1 MLEEIKS
8 FVTVVREGSFTQAA
22 EVLGVSRSVL
32 SKHVSRLEASAGVQL
47 LNRTTRRLSLTEGG
61 ALFYQNS
68 VRGLQTLEEAI
79 EEVKS
84 LNQEPRGHLR
94 INMPMSFGI
103 LHVAPW
109 IPEFLAKYPHV
120 SVDMRFDDR
129 EVEMIE
135 AGFDVS
141 IRIMDLQESSL
152 TARRLGPCHHVV
164 VASPLYL
171 NRLGCPESPSALA
184 GQHCIASFRYQDSA
198 LEWRFEDETGQQL
211 TVPLSA
217 AITADNSLA
226 LRQIVLGGAAIARM
240 PTYLVANDVAE
251 GQLIHVFP
259 RWKTLTK
266 SIYIVFP
273 QRRFMPS
280 KTRVFI
286 DFLAQKLTDPPGWD
300 LLLSGGEVWSGGI
313 DLKGGG
319 ES

>member
-8 FVTVVREGSFTQAA
+8 FVSVVKEGSFTQAA
-22 EVLGVSRSVL
+22 DVLGVSRSVL
-32 SKHVSRLEASAGVQL
+32 SKHVSRLEAHTGVRL

-61 ALFYQNS
+61 ALFYQKS
-68 VRGLQTLEEAI
+68 ARGLQTLDEAI

-84 LNQEPRGHLR
+84 LNQEPRGQLR

-109 IPEFLAKYPHV
+109 IPEFLASYPHV
-120 SVDMRFDDR
+120 SVDMHFDDR

-164 VASPLYL
+164 VASPLYQSRGL
-171 NRLGCPESPSALA
+171 PDTPRALA
-184 GQHCIASFRYQDSA
+184 DGHCIASFRYQDSA

-226 LRQIVLGGAAIARM
+226 LRQMVLGGAAIARM
-240 PTYLVANDVAE
+240 PTYLVAKDVAD
-251 GQLIHVFP
+251 GQLINVFP
-259 RWKTLTK
+259 NWKMLTK

-300 LLLSGGEVWSGGI
+300 LLLSGAGG
-313 DLKGGG
+313 
-319 ES
+319 